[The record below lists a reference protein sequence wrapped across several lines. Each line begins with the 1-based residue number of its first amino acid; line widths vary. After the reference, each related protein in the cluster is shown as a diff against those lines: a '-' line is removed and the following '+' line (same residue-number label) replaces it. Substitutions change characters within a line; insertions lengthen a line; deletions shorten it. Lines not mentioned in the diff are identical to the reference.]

1 MSTVPGV
8 MKRFWFGAVIGGALS
23 LAAGSAQA
31 VTPFQQ
37 DVSTAIN
44 NGLNYLSSNGVFSNP
59 SSLGNSSAQ
68 GVAMEALLEKRASGN
83 PLDPPQGYTGA
94 SAADQALL
102 RTAAAYILDQTNET
116 SFYAYRDG
124 AWMFALAG
132 YALTGG
138 PDKSVLAP
146 ANADYQTI
154 KQAMDALVDRTLA
167 NQCTN
172 NPGSCPATSGYNNTY
187 WGYWC
192 YSNAF
197 CRDSSTTQYAVAGL
211 NAARVFYKSAK
222 SADDVFADP
231 VRAAKINT
239 ALALTRNVYQVNA
252 GTGSNNASCGALS
265 ATERGH
271 GYHPPIEGYPPS
283 LQQTASGI
291 YIQLF
296 GGADVN
302 DPNVQHYMEWVKNH
316 YRYSDLD
323 SMGNNWP
330 SNSYGYYL
338 WSSFKGME
346 LIRQAG
352 IPPNPG
358 NIGPNEYGTL
368 PAASSPACP
377 VRQSNIN
384 PSSVSRPPLFG
395 AGGVGYYSAEVP
407 NQYFDYAY
415 TLINMQCAS
424 GSFTCTGY
432 PGSWNDL
439 FTTSHNSYALLVLQR
454 ATGTIVQ
461 ACDVDGDGDVDT
473 DDLALIRM
481 GIGQS
486 PTPGDTRDANLDG
499 KITINDVRLCTLKC
513 TRASC
518 ATH

>member
-1 MSTVPGV
+1 
-8 MKRFWFGAVIGGALS
+8 
-23 LAAGSAQA
+23 
-31 VTPFQQ
+31 
-37 DVSTAIN
+37 
-44 NGLNYLSSNGVFSNP
+44 
-59 SSLGNSSAQ
+59 
-68 GVAMEALLEKRASGN
+68 
-83 PLDPPQGYTGA
+83 
-94 SAADQALL
+94 
-102 RTAAAYILDQTNET
+102 
-116 SFYAYRDG
+116 
-124 AWMFALAG
+124 MFALAG

-154 KQAMDALVDRTLA
+154 KQAMDAMVDRTLA
-167 NQCTN
+167 NQCTDTVVAA
-172 NPGSCPATSGYNNTY
+172 PQHRAT
-187 WGYWC
+187 
-192 YSNAF
+192 
-197 CRDSSTTQYAVAGL
+197 TTPTGATGATTTPSAAIRRRLSIAVAGL

-222 SADDVFADP
+222 SGDDVFADP
-231 VRAAKINT
+231 VRAAKIDT
-239 ALALTRNVYQVNA
+239 ALALTRYVYQVNA

-271 GYHPPIEGYPPS
+271 GYHPPIEGYNPS

-316 YRYSDLD
+316 YRYTDLD
-323 SMGNNWP
+323 SMGNIWP

-352 IPPNPG
+352 IAPSAG
-358 NIGPNEYGTL
+358 NLGPNEYGTL

-377 VRQSNIN
+377 VRQWNIN

-395 AGGVGYYSAEVP
+395 AGGVGFYQAEVP

-415 TLINMQCAS
+415 TLINMQCAN

-432 PGSWNDL
+432 PGSWNDVL
-439 FTTSHNSYALLVLQR
+439 TTSHNSYALLVLQR

-473 DDLALIRM
+473 DDLALIRI
-481 GIGQS
+481 GIGQCADS
-486 PTPGDTRDANLDG
+486 RRYARRQPRRQDHHQR
-499 KITINDVRLCTLKC
+499 
-513 TRASC
+513 RAPLHLEVHPRELRNPLS
-518 ATH
+518 AQAQQRAG

>member
-1 MSTVPGV
+1 MSTVAGV
-8 MKRFWFGAVIGGALS
+8 IKRLWVGAVIGGALS

-59 SSLGNSSAQ
+59 SSLGVNSAQ

-94 SAADQALL
+94 SPADQALL
-102 RTAAAYILDQTNET
+102 RSAASYILDNITTT

-132 YALTGG
+132 YGLTGG
-138 PDKSVLAP
+138 PDKSTLGTT
-146 ANADYQTI
+146 DDI

-167 NQCTN
+167 NQRTAPTFP
-172 NPGSCPATSGYNNTY
+172 NPADQ
-187 WGYWC
+187 GYWC
-192 YSNAF
+192 YNGNN
-197 CRDSSTTQYAVAGL
+197 CRDSSTTQYAAAGL
-211 NAARVFYKSAK
+211 NAARIFYKSAK
-222 SADDVFADP
+222 SADQPFADA
-231 VRAAKINT
+231 VRAAKIDT
-239 ALALTRNVYQVNA
+239 ALALTRSAYQI
-252 GTGSNNASCGALS
+252 NASPATATNCGVLS

-271 GYHPPIEGYPPS
+271 GYHPVNEGYPPS

-302 DPNVQHYMEWVKNH
+302 DPNVQAYMEWIKNR

-323 SMGNNWP
+323 NMGPFWP
-330 SNSYGYYL
+330 TNSYGYYL

-358 NIGPNEYGTL
+358 NIGPNAYGTL

-377 VRQSNIN
+377 DRQTNIN
-384 PSSVSRPPLFG
+384 PSSVARPPLFG
-395 AGGVGYYSAEVP
+395 AGGVGYYTAEVP

-415 TLINMQCAS
+415 TLINMQCAN

-432 PGSWNDL
+432 PGSWGDSFN
-439 FTTSHNSYALLVLQR
+439 TSHNSYALLVLQR

-461 ACDVDGDGDVDT
+461 ACDVNGDGDVDT

-481 GIGQS
+481 GIGQV

-513 TRASC
+513 THPNC